1 MNLLEL
7 ETQDPVAWCEN
18 NITLDYGAFDR
29 ENHPLMVEP
38 MQAAAKMR
46 GGTVGLIGSVQH
58 IKTLTAQLLHLYK
71 AATAPCRAA
80 HYDLTKE
87 ALAEPRTHLGTEQ
100 RGKERLDFLR
110 NDLGIA
116 TLGALVIDTGDTAV
130 AQVVAAGLRRRTTQG
145 DSVH

>member
-38 MQAAAKMR
+38 MQAAAKIR

-58 IKTLTAQLLHLYK
+58 IKTLTAQLLHRYK

-80 HYDLTKE
+80 PDDLTQE
-87 ALAEPRTHLGTEQ
+87 A
-100 RGKERLDFLR
+100 
-110 NDLGIA
+110 IA
-116 TLGALVIDTGDTAV
+116 RCRDDKVTP
-130 AQVVAAGLRRRTTQG
+130 
-145 DSVH
+145 